1 MSTNESQISSAQLQ
15 DEGWTRRFT
24 ALGRRLTEVA
34 ELYSELGFEVRLEP
48 VDMDQEEVMS
58 AESCKDCFVAMQ
70 ARTIYTRFREEFK
83 VSETNGAYNKRVRTI
98 VSADLSLTSPIHRP
112 SLHIPQPE

>member
-1 MSTNESQISSAQLQ
+1 MSMNESQISGAQLQ

-48 VDMDQEEVMS
+48 VDMDQEDVMS

-70 ARTIYTRFREEFK
+70 ARTIYTRPRGEVK
-83 VSETNGAYNKRVRTI
+83 VSET
-98 VSADLSLTSPIHRP
+98 
-112 SLHIPQPE
+112 